1 MGDKRPLIAP
11 CCFNIEKMQH
21 LKLDKKSQHGMKQNM
36 IKMFIASL
44 CFKKFMDTTQILS
57 HFLLMNYNLIVTY
70 IQCCYQIHYKNIL
83 QIYFKTVLKL
93 ENSDQGF
100 QNQTSIIKL
109 YLYSTT
115 KITKFN
121 SDKNQ

>member
-44 CFKKFMDTTQILS
+44 CFKKFMDTTQ
-57 HFLLMNYNLIVTY
+57 F
-70 IQCCYQIHYKNIL
+70 
-83 QIYFKTVLKL
+83 
-93 ENSDQGF
+93 
-100 QNQTSIIKL
+100 
-109 YLYSTT
+109 
-115 KITKFN
+115 
-121 SDKNQ
+121 